1 MSGTQQA
8 APALPVGA
16 GAAGGTENAGAG
28 SSTAAS
34 NPPEGGHLTL
44 FLSGDV
50 MLGRGIDQILP
61 SPSDPRLYESFI
73 TSAKDYVALAERA
86 NGPIPSPVD
95 FGYVWGDAAL
105 ALGLR
110 APDLRIV
117 NLETSITKCGM
128 HDPKGINYRMN
139 PENMACLKAMRID
152 CCVLANNHVLDWSQD
167 GLLDTL
173 ESLER
178 AKIAYAGAGRAYVE
192 AASPAVLRTKG
203 QGRVLVFG
211 FGLTTSGIPK
221 NWAAGRA
228 RAGVNVL
235 DGTSA
240 KAITRIADGVRSR
253 RLAGDLFIASI
264 HWGNNWGYDIP
275 VDQRSL
281 AHDLIDT
288 AGFDIVHGHSSHHPK
303 GIEVYRGKLILYG
316 CGDFLNDYEG
326 IKGLRPFRGDLA
338 VAYLAQCSATT
349 GDLEMLS
356 LMPFQIRNFQLKQA
370 NDGDRAWLAQTL
382 DRESGPFGTQITLGQ
397 DGVLT
402 AQWQ

>member
-1 MSGTQQA
+1 MQQA
-8 APALPVGA
+8 APVSACGA
-16 GAAGGTENAGAG
+16 GRSRGADASVG
-28 SSTAAS
+28 SGPLTASS
-34 NPPEGGHLTL
+34 NSPERGHVTL

-61 SPSDPRLYESFI
+61 NPSDPCLYESFI
-73 TSAKDYVALAERA
+73 TSAKDYVALAERV

-95 FGYVWGDAAL
+95 FGYVWGDAAH

-117 NLETSITKCGM
+117 NLETSITKSGL
-128 HDPKGINYRMN
+128 HEPKGINYRMN
-139 PENMACLKAMRID
+139 PANIACLKAMRID
-152 CCVLANNHVLDWSQD
+152 CCVLANNHVLDWSQA
-167 GLLDTL
+167 GLLETL

-178 AKIAYAGAGRAYVE
+178 AKIAYAGAGRAHAE
-192 AASPAVLRTKG
+192 AASPAILKAKG
-203 QGRVLVFG
+203 RGRVLVFG
-211 FGLTTSGIPK
+211 FGLTTSGIPTK
-221 NWAAGRA
+221 WAAGRT

-240 KAITRIADGVRSR
+240 KAITCIADGVRSR
-253 RLAGDLFIASI
+253 RLPGDLLIASI
-264 HWGNNWGYDIP
+264 HWGSNWGYDIP

-326 IKGLRPFRGDLA
+326 IKGLGPFRGDLA

-356 LMPFQIRNFQLKQA
+356 LLPFQIRNFRLTQA
-370 NDGDRAWLAQTL
+370 NDGDRAWLATTL
-382 DRESGPFGTQITLGQ
+382 NRESKAFGTQITLGQ
-397 DGVLT
+397 EGVLT
-402 AQWQ
+402 AHWQ